1 MFYYLCACG
10 CNGGSASVIE
20 DILADT
26 NSAIAFV
33 VTVFSVLADQ
43 FKFSKWRKAQPAD
56 QAAAKTTP
64 ADLKKNK
71 QNDSNQRMTNK
82 EAKKQA
88 KKLGYD
94 REVKDPLLK
103 KGAHGNKFF
112 TNGKN
117 FITADRDVHSGGA
130 WKMFDSS
137 WNRIGTYD
145 IDLNRIG
152 K

>member
-1 MFYYLCACG
+1 MLYYLCACG
-10 CNGGSASVIE
+10 CNVGSASTIE
-20 DILADT
+20 DILTDT
-26 NSAIAFV
+26 KSAIAFV
-33 VTVFSVLADQ
+33 CTVFSVLADQ
-43 FKFSKWRKAQPAD
+43 FKFSKRRKTRPAD

-64 ADLKKNK
+64 VSLEKHKKT
-71 QNDSNQRMTNK
+71 DSNQRMTNP
-82 EAKKQA
+82 EAKRRA

-94 REVKDPLLK
+94 REEKDPPIK
-103 KGAHGNKFF
+103 KGAHGNKAF

-137 WNRIGTYD
+137 GNRIGTYD
-145 IDLNRIG
+145 KNLNRIG